1 MMISDPLRLIFVMMR
16 DLTKR
21 LSSAKMPLVIE

>member
-1 MMISDPLRLIFVMMR
+1 MIISDPLRLIFVMMR